1 MQQIEDRL
9 KTTVYSALSVKTI
22 AIGDEVYRKLVSIK
36 GDETFSEVIDELI
49 SRNVDVRIRKVLE
62 LAEAGTERVEE
73 LERIVEE
80 IRRSTSVRL

>member
-22 AIGDEVYRKLVSIK
+22 AIGGEVYRKLVSIK